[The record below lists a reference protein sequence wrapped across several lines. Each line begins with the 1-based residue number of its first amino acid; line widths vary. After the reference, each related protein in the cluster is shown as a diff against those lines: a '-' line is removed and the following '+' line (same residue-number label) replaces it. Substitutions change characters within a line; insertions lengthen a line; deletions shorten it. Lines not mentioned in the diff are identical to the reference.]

1 MPETTFL
8 TKEEL
13 KSVIYVYQ
21 IDQITEEDDDI
32 VYMAISSAVD
42 LVKSFLRPNNKR
54 EWLDGRIRYD
64 VDTVFAATGTERND
78 LLLDLCKNV
87 AVWNLTKLCNL
98 DIIYDQAKDRFDRAI
113 DFLKKVNKGDI
124 TLDLP
129 EVTPPPPPENGSDE
143 YTPFRFGS
151 RKKFNHE

>member
-13 KSVIYVYQ
+13 KSVIYAYQ
-21 IDQITEEDDDI
+21 IEQITEDDDDI

-42 LVKSFLRPNNKR
+42 LVKSYLRPNNKR

-64 VDTVFAATGTERND
+64 VDAIFSATGTERNA
-78 LLLDLCKNV
+78 LLLEYTKNV
-87 AVWNLTKLCNL
+87 AFYNITRLCNL
-98 DIIYDQAKDRFDRAI
+98 DVIYEQAKDRFDRAI

-129 EVTPPPPPENGSDE
+129 EITPPPPPEDGSDE

>member
-1 MPETTFL
+1 M

-13 KSVIYVYQ
+13 KSVIYAYQ
-21 IDQITEEDDDI
+21 IEQITEDDDDI

-42 LVKSFLRPNNKR
+42 LVKSYLRPNNKR

-64 VDTVFAATGTERND
+64 VDAIFSATGTERNA
-78 LLLDLCKNV
+78 LLLEYTKNV
-87 AVWNLTKLCNL
+87 AFYNITRLCNL
-98 DIIYDQAKDRFDRAI
+98 DVIYEQAKDRFDRAI

-129 EVTPPPPPENGSDE
+129 EITPPPPPEDGSDE

>member
-13 KSVIYVYQ
+13 KSVIYAYQ
-21 IDQITEEDDDI
+21 IEQITEDDDDI
-32 VYMAISSAVD
+32 VFMSITAAVD
-42 LVKSFLRPNNKR
+42 EVKSYLRANNKR

-64 VDTVFAATGTERND
+64 VDAVFSATGTERNA
-78 LLLDLCKNV
+78 LLLEYTKNV
-87 AVWNLTKLCNL
+87 AFYNITRLCNL
-98 DIIYDQAKDRFDRAI
+98 DVIYEQAKDRYDRAI

-129 EVTPPPPPENGSDE
+129 EITPPPPPENGSDE